1 MNMHSTKV
9 EKRTYRV
16 PGGGKR
22 ILTGV
27 LLFASCLLILAG
39 LLRGNGVGGL
49 LVETKPTATPTVFS
63 TAFDETPA
71 SREIT
76 LEARSWY
83 AIQLGSFENEQS
95 AKTQAQSYTAR
106 GAAGYVR
113 NDGGRF
119 RVLAA
124 LYPLKEDA
132 QSVREQLR
140 AQHEIDSYV
149 YEISLPVIKF
159 DVKGMAGQ
167 LDALDAAMQYLNTAM
182 EKFCS
187 ISVSLDK
194 RDLNME
200 QQLTALNE
208 VSSQADTLRTVLSQ
222 RLNAPGYK
230 VVGDLTGL
238 LSQISQACKT
248 VTDASAQGSVAMA
261 TQMKYQTL
269 SLLTAVETYR
279 NTAWK

>member
-1 MNMHSTKV
+1 MHSTKV
-9 EKRTYRV
+9 EKRTYRA

-39 LLRGNGVGGL
+39 LLRGNGGGL
-49 LVETKPTATPTVFS
+49 LVETKPTATPTVFG

-83 AIQLGSFENEQS
+83 AIQLGAFDNEQS
-95 AKTQAQSYTAR
+95 AKAQAQSYATR

-113 NDGGRF
+113 SDGRF

-132 QSVREQLR
+132 QSVRTQLQT
-140 AQHEIDSYV
+140 QHEIDSYV
-149 YEISLPVIKF
+149 YEIALPKITFSVN
-159 DVKGMAGQ
+159 GMAGQ
-167 LDALDAAMQYLNTAM
+167 LDALDAAMQYLNTAL

-200 QQLTALNE
+200 QQLAALNE
-208 VSSQADTLRTVLSQ
+208 VSSQADTLRAVLSQ

-238 LSQISQACKT
+238 LAQISQACKT
-248 VTDASAQGSVAMA
+248 VADASAQGSVAMA
-261 TQMKYQTL
+261 TLMKYQTL
-269 SLLTAVETYR
+269 SFLSAVETYR

>member
-1 MNMHSTKV
+1 MHSTKV
-9 EKRTYRV
+9 EKRTYRA

-27 LLFASCLLILAG
+27 LLFASCLLIVAG
-39 LLRGNGVGGL
+39 LLRGNGGGL
-49 LVETKPTATPTVFS
+49 LVETKPTATPTVFG

-83 AIQLGSFENEQS
+83 AIQLGAFDNEQS
-95 AKTQAQSYTAR
+95 AKAQAQSYATR

-113 NDGGRF
+113 SDGRF

-124 LYPLKEDA
+124 LYPMKEDA
-132 QSVREQLR
+132 QSVRTQLQT
-140 AQHEIDSYV
+140 QHEIDSYV
-149 YEISLPVIKF
+149 YEIALPKITFSVN
-159 DVKGMAGQ
+159 GMAGQ
-167 LDALDAAMQYLNTAM
+167 LDALDAAMQYLNTAL

-200 QQLTALNE
+200 QQLAALNE
-208 VSSQADTLRTVLSQ
+208 VSSQADTLRAVLSQ

-238 LSQISQACKT
+238 LAQISQACKT
-248 VTDASAQGSVAMA
+248 VADASAQGSVAMA
-261 TQMKYQTL
+261 TLMKYQTL
-269 SLLTAVETYR
+269 SFLSAVETYR
-279 NTAWK
+279 NSAWK